1 MSETETWTCDL
12 CGLEM
17 KDNKGG
23 IQKHK
28 GSLKCQQRQQKSSND
43 NGGSIHRGSIT
54 NYFKPKQNSNT
65 DTSSNSNNS
74 VDKND
79 SNTTHNNI
87 PSNPNDMH
95 DSTDDD
101 FDIIDNTAAI
111 ISVKETQ
118 GRISRDW
125 FHTQQRRRY
134 PKQNRK
140 QARSIL

>member
-65 DTSSNSNNS
+65 V
-74 VDKND
+74 VDK
-79 SNTTHNNI
+79 TTNQ
-87 PSNPNDMH
+87 
-95 DSTDDD
+95 
-101 FDIIDNTAAI
+101 A
-111 ISVKETQ
+111 K
-118 GRISRDW
+118 R
-125 FHTQQRRRY
+125 QRRTKK
-134 PKQNRK
+134 KQKKNK
-140 QARSIL
+140 NKNKNKNK

>member
-101 FDIIDNTAAI
+101 FDIIDKMDKTNGIKPSLRWQT
-111 ISVKETQ
+111 VC
-118 GRISRDW
+118 
-125 FHTQQRRRY
+125 Y
-134 PKQNRK
+134 PIQ
-140 QARSIL
+140 ILW